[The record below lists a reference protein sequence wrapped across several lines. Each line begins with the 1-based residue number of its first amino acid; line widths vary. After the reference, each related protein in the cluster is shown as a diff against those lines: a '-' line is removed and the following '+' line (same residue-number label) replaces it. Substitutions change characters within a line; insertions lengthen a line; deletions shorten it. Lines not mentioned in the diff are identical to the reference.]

1 MSYTIKYTE
10 TGNVQKPDITVEDQ
24 TLNQQLPVTFVGKNY
39 VGYAQII
46 AENFLH
52 VLENFAKNTPPTNP
66 VEGQLWYDNSAGVNQ
81 LKVYDGTTWAPAGSI
96 KKSNTAPSVANSN
109 LGDLWADTDNQQ
121 LYLFTGSNWVLVG
134 PQFSSGLRTG
144 AEVETVVDTNNLS
157 HNVLNLFVGDE
168 KVGIIS
174 KDAFIPKATIAGYTE
189 IKQGFNLSSR
199 DFNTN
204 GAANKFWGTSE
215 KADALVIGSNAVSAS
230 NFLRSD
236 VASTT
241 NFQFNIRNPSG
252 ITVGSSGELSVTI
265 DNNIPTFNNKTNGSA
280 FDFKTV
286 SGGTT
291 STVLRID
298 STRTVG
304 INNTAPSE
312 ALDVSGNIK
321 TDSGLI
327 ITGTTESSNL
337 VTGSFRTAG
346 GAAIT
351 KNLNV
356 GGTLSVG
363 GASTTRSIV
372 PEADGTYDLGTDP
385 TSTGGK
391 AWRRIY
397 GDQILATEFVG
408 NLTGSV
414 TGNVTGS
421 ASKLS
426 SPTVF
431 SLTGEVSSNTVS
443 FDGQSGSGT
452 ATFTTTISQDFVT
465 NRTAVTSSQDNDEFL
480 INRPGE
486 GLKKITKTTLLNNVA
501 TMPIG
506 AIMPYGGST
515 APSGY
520 LLCDGSEVRV
530 GDYPELFAVIG
541 YNFKSVSLLIGS
553 ATFALPDLRGRF
565 ALGKDDMDNANTVP
579 SIVDPTVLVDAGG
592 GNADRVT
599 DVAADTLGAGSG
611 TSEKA
616 LALSN
621 IPDHEHDLRAN
632 AGTQFFAFRNS
643 STVIPDT
650 NYISGQGPDAA
661 GTGQYLPTS
670 GGIDTAG
677 SLGVAFSIMNPYMT
691 VNYIIYTGRQ

>member
-10 TGNVQKPDITVEDQ
+10 TGNVQKPDITVEDG

-52 VLENFAKNTPPTNP
+52 ILENFAKNTAPVNP

-96 KKSNTAPSVANSN
+96 KKSNTAPAVANSN

-121 LYLFTGSNWVLVG
+121 LYLFTGSNWILVG

-144 AEVETVVDTNNLS
+144 AEVETVVDTTNVS
-157 HNVLNLFVGDE
+157 HNVLNLFVSDE
-168 KVGIIS
+168 KVAILS
-174 KDAFIPKATIAGYTE
+174 KDSFIPKATIAGFTQL
-189 IKQGFNLSSR
+189 KQGINLSTKN
-199 DFNTN
+199 FNN
-204 GAANKFWGTSE
+204 NSESNKFWGTSE
-215 KADALVIGSNAVSAS
+215 KADALVIGGNAVSAS

-236 VASTT
+236 TASTT
-241 NFQFNIRNPSG
+241 NFQFNVRNASG
-252 ITVGSSGELSVTI
+252 LTVGSSGELSVTI

-298 STRTVG
+298 STRAVG

-321 TDSGLI
+321 TDGNLI
-327 ITGTTESSNL
+327 ITGTADSSNL
-337 VTGSFRTAG
+337 VTGSLRTSG
-346 GAAIT
+346 GVAIT

-356 GGTLSVG
+356 GGTFSVKNT
-363 GASTTRSIV
+363 STTYNIV
-372 PEADGTYDLGTDP
+372 PDSDGTYDLGTDP
-385 TSTGGK
+385 TATGGK
-391 AWRRIY
+391 AWRRVY
-397 GDQILATEFVG
+397 ADQILSQEFVG

-431 SLTGEVSSNTVS
+431 SLTGEVSSNSVS
-443 FDGQSGSGT
+443 FDGQSGTGT
-452 ATFTTTISQDFVT
+452 AVFTTTISQDFVT
-465 NRTAVTSSQDNDEFL
+465 TKTAVVDSQNNDEFL
-480 INRPGE
+480 INRPGI
-486 GLKKITKTTLLNNVA
+486 GLRKTTKSTVFSNVA

-506 AIMPYGGST
+506 TILAYGGST
-515 APSGY
+515 PPTGY
-520 LLCDGSEVRV
+520 LLCDGSELRV

-541 YNFKSVSLLIGS
+541 YNFKASSLLIGS

-565 ALGKDDMDNANTVP
+565 ALGRDNMDNGNTVP
-579 SIVDPTVLVDAGG
+579 DIGDPTTLIDAGG

-599 DVAADTLGAGSG
+599 DVAADTLGSGSG
-611 TSEKA
+611 ASERA
-616 LALSN
+616 LSLSN
-621 IPDHEHDLRAN
+621 IPDHEHDMRAN
-632 AGTQFFAFRNS
+632 AGTQFYAFRNS
-643 STVIPDT
+643 STAIPDT
-650 NYISGQGPDAA
+650 NFISGQGPTAP

-677 SLGVAFSIMNPYMT
+677 SLGVAFSIMNPYLT
-691 VNYIIYTGRQ
+691 VNYIIYTGR

>member
-10 TGNVQKPDITVEDQ
+10 TGNPQKPDITVEDQ

-52 VLENFAKNTPPTNP
+52 LLENFAKTSAPTNP

-96 KKSNTAPSVANSN
+96 KKSNTAPAVANSN

-144 AEVETVVDTNNLS
+144 AEVESVVDASNITHS
-157 HNVLNLFVGDE
+157 VLNLFVGDE

-174 KDAFIPKATIAGYTE
+174 KDAFIPKSTISGFTE
-189 IKQGFNLSSR
+189 IRQGFNLSSK
-199 DFNTN
+199 
-204 GAANKFWGTSE
+204 GLPNKFWGTSE
-215 KADALVIGSNAVSAS
+215 KADSLVIGGNAVSAS
-230 NFLRSD
+230 SFLRGD
-236 VASTT
+236 TASTT
-241 NFQFNIRNPSG
+241 NFQFNVRNPSG
-252 ITVGSSGELSVTI
+252 LTVGSSGELSITI
-265 DNNIPTFNNKTNGSA
+265 DSNIPTFNNKANGSA

-286 SGGTT
+286 NNGVT

-298 STRTVG
+298 STRAVG
-304 INNTAPSE
+304 INNTAPAE
-312 ALDVSGNIK
+312 ALDVTGNIRISDSLIVAGT
-321 TDSGLI
+321 TDS
-327 ITGTTESSNL
+327 TSL
-337 VTGSFRTAG
+337 VTGSIKTAG

-351 KNLNV
+351 KNLRV
-356 GGTLSVG
+356 GGNFAVTG
-363 GASTTRSIV
+363 TSTTYHVI
-372 PEADGTYDLGTDP
+372 PDADGTYDLGTEP
-385 TSTGGK
+385 LTGGK

-397 GDQILATEFVG
+397 ADQILSQEFVG

-431 SLTGEVSSNTVS
+431 QLTGEVSSNTVS
-443 FDGQSGSGT
+443 FDGQSTAGF
-452 ATFTTTISQDFVT
+452 ATFTTTISQDFLT
-465 NRTAVTSSQDNDEFL
+465 NRTETLTSQLNDEIL
-480 INRPGE
+480 INRPGT
-486 GLKKITKTTLLNNVA
+486 GLRKLTKTTLLQGVA

-506 AIMPYGGST
+506 TIMGFGGST
-515 APSGY
+515 PPLGY
-520 LLCDGSEVRV
+520 LLCDGSEIRI
-530 GDYPELFAVIG
+530 GDYPELFTVIG
-541 YNFKSVSLLIGS
+541 YTFKATSLLIGS

-565 ALGKDDMDNANTVP
+565 ALGRDNMDNGNTVP
-579 SIVDPTVLVDAGG
+579 SIADPTILIDAGG

-599 DVAADTLGAGSG
+599 DVSADTLGTGSG
-611 TSEKA
+611 TAEKS
-616 LALSN
+616 LTLSN

-650 NYISGQGPDAA
+650 NYITGQGPTAA

-691 VNYIIYTGRQ
+691 VNYIIYTGR

>member
-1 MSYTIKYTE
+1 MAYTIKFTE
-10 TGNVQKPDITVEDQ
+10 TGNPQKPDITVEDQ

-52 VLENFAKNTPPTNP
+52 LLENFAKTSAPTNP

-96 KKSNTAPSVANSN
+96 KKSNTAPAVANSN

-144 AEVETVVDTNNLS
+144 AEVESIVDASNIT
-157 HNVLNLFVGDE
+157 HNILNLFVSDE
-168 KVGIIS
+168 KIGIVS
-174 KDAFIPKATIAGYTE
+174 KDAFIPKSTISGFTE
-189 IKQGFNLSSR
+189 IRQGFNLSSK
-199 DFNTN
+199 DFNSN
-204 GAANKFWGTSE
+204 SLPNKFWGTSE
-215 KADALVIGSNAVSAS
+215 KADSLVIGGNAVSAS
-230 NFLRSD
+230 SFLRGD
-236 VASTT
+236 TASTT
-241 NFQFNIRNPSG
+241 NFQFNVRNPSG
-252 ITVGSSGELSVTI
+252 LTVGSSGELSITI
-265 DNNIPTFNNKTNGSA
+265 DSNIPTFNNKANGSA

-286 SGGTT
+286 NNGVT

-298 STRTVG
+298 STRAVG
-304 INNTAPSE
+304 INNTAPAE
-312 ALDVSGNIK
+312 ALDVTGNIK
-321 TDSGLI
+321 VSDSLIVTGATDS
-327 ITGTTESSNL
+327 TSL
-337 VTGSFRTAG
+337 VTGSIKTAG
-346 GAAIT
+346 GVAIT
-351 KNLNV
+351 KNLRV
-356 GGTLSVG
+356 GGNFTVTG
-363 GASTTRSIV
+363 TSTTYHVI
-372 PEADGTYDLGTDP
+372 PDADGTYDLGTEP
-385 TSTGGK
+385 LTGGK

-397 GDQILATEFVG
+397 ADQILSQEFVG

-431 SLTGEVSSNTVS
+431 QLTGEVSSNTVS
-443 FDGQSGSGT
+443 FDGQSTAGF
-452 ATFTTTISQDFVT
+452 ATFTTTISQDFLT
-465 NRTAVTSSQDNDEFL
+465 NRTETLTSQLNDEIL
-480 INRPGE
+480 INRPGT
-486 GLKKITKTTLLNNVA
+486 GLRKFTKTTLLQGVA

-506 AIMPYGGST
+506 TIMGFGGS
-515 APSGY
+515 APPTGY
-520 LLCDGSEVRV
+520 LFCDGSEIRI

-541 YNFKSVSLLIGS
+541 YTFKATSLLIGS
-553 ATFALPDLRGRF
+553 STFALPDLRGRF
-565 ALGKDDMDNANTVP
+565 ALGRDNMDNGNTVP
-579 SIVDPTVLVDAGG
+579 SIADPTILIDAGG

-599 DVAADTLGAGSG
+599 DVSADTLGTGSG
-611 TSEKA
+611 TAEKS
-616 LALSN
+616 LTLSN
-621 IPDHEHDLRAN
+621 IPDHDHDLRAN

-650 NYISGQGPDAA
+650 NYITGQGPTAP

-691 VNYIIYTGRQ
+691 VNYIIYTGT